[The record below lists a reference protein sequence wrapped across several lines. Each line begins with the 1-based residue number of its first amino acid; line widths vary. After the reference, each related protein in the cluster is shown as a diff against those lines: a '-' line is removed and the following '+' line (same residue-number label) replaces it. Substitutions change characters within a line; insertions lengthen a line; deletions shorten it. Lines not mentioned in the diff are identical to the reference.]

1 MPLPITRRTAL
12 KAVAAG
18 AAAAAVALAP
28 ADAEARVTKD
38 GGVSGQMTGA
48 RALVEALL
56 AEGVSC
62 VFGIPGRA
70 GERTVG
76 RDEEPRPRLPARHP

>member
-1 MPLPITRRTAL
+1 MLPPMTRRTAL
-12 KAVAAG
+12 KAAAAG

-28 ADAEARVTKD
+28 SDAEARITKT
-38 GGVSGQMTGA
+38 GAVSGSMTGA

-62 VFGIPGRA
+62 VFGIPGRRKTNC
-70 GERTVG
+70 GTR
-76 RDEEPRPRLPARHP
+76 